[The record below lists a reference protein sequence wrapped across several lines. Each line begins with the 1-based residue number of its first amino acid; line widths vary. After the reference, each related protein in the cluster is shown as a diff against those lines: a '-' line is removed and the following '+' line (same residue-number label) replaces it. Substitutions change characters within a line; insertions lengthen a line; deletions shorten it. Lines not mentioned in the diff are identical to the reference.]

1 VERFARM
8 ALSGIVSLVRG
19 SDLMVREFSLTS
31 LFISCS
37 VRANEVYYHVFKVS
51 LLGRLLGMSLH
62 G

>member
-1 VERFARM
+1 M